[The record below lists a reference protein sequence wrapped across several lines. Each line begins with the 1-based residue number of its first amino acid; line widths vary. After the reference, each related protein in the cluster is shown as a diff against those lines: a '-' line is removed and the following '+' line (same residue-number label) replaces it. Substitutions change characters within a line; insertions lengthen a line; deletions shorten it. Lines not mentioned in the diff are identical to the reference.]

1 MAAEINVEDQL
12 GETASEPVTRSDI
25 SQAVRIILDSIDEAR
40 MCIEQWSSYFGNK
53 GPKPRDVQGGGEGLF
68 GTTHKE

>member
-25 SQAVRIILDSIDEAR
+25 SQAVRIILDRIDEAR

-53 GPKPRDVQGGGEGLF
+53 GPKPRDVQGGGG
-68 GTTHKE
+68 GIWNHP